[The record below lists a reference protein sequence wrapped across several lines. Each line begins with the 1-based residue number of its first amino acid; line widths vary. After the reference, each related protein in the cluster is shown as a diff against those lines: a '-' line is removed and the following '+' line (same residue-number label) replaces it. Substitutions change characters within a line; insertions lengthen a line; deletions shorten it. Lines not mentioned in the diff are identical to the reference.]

1 MKVKVGDV
9 VTDGGDE
16 PVMVILSPADKKNI
30 AAMHNGA
37 TKYCCYPDG
46 MDPDGISRW
55 MKEGVGKES
64 EPPTP

>member
-9 VTDGGDE
+9 VTDGSDE
-16 PVMVILSPADKKNI
+16 PVMVILSPADKKYI
-30 AAMHNGA
+30 ASMPDEA
-37 TKYCCYPDG
+37 TKYCCYPDD
-46 MDPDGISRW
+46 MDSDDIRRW